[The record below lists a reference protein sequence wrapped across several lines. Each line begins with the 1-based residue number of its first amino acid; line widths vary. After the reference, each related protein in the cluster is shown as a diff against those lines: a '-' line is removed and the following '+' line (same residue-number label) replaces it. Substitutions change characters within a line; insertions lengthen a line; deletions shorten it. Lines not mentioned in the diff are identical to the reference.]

1 MTRKKRKTRRIK
13 SSKRGA
19 VEDAERNEVGG

>member
-1 MTRKKRKTRRIK
+1 MTRKKRKTRRIG

>member
-1 MTRKKRKTRRIK
+1 MTRKKRKTRRIR
-13 SSKRGA
+13 SSKRGV

>member
-1 MTRKKRKTRRIK
+1 MTRKKRKTRRIRN
-13 SSKRGA
+13 SKRGA

>member
-1 MTRKKRKTRRIK
+1 MTRKKRKTRRIR

-19 VEDAERNEVGG
+19 VEDAERNEVEG

>member
-1 MTRKKRKTRRIK
+1 MTRKKRKTRRIR

-19 VEDAERNEVGG
+19 VEGAERDEVGG

>member
-1 MTRKKRKTRRIK
+1 MTRKKRKTGRIR

-19 VEDAERNEVGG
+19 VEDAEINEVGG

>member
-1 MTRKKRKTRRIK
+1 MTRKKGKTRRIR

>member
-1 MTRKKRKTRRIK
+1 MTRKKRKTRRIR

-19 VEDAERNEVGG
+19 LEDAERNEVGG

>member
-1 MTRKKRKTRRIK
+1 MTRKKRKIRRIR

-19 VEDAERNEVGG
+19 VENAERNEVGG